1 MLGSDE
7 RRAAE
12 RILAEAWGEAVAVR
26 AAEVVAGRRHVV
38 RLSADD
44 GRTAILKRSRATDSG
59 GGRWGDEPA
68 GLASEW
74 TALDLLGA
82 MPEPVA
88 PRLLGGDATR
98 RLIVIEDLPP
108 GRLLAHSL
116 LGSDPVTA
124 RADLVAYAEA
134 LAAVGAGS
142 RDRAAEHA
150 AACRRR
156 GLDPGGGSWW
166 VRVIGRRRE
175 GFLAFAADLGLP
187 TAGADAE
194 IAEIEQILDGEIAP
208 GFVHGDPCPDNI
220 VLIDGRC
227 CLLDF
232 ERSSWGS
239 VVLDAAYLIAPFPSC
254 WCFAGLPAEAVGP
267 ALAAYH
273 ASLAAAGQEPAH
285 GPGRDWDRA
294 VAAALAGGSSR
305 AATPSH
311 GCGAR
316 TVATCGAPRPC
327 GPACGPGW
335 RASSPHRGPP
345 PSRRWPASLAYWPS
359 RPVRRGQT
367 SQSPPTRRS
376 PGPELAR
383 SSRRPAGTVPDRMIS

>member
-59 GGRWGDEPA
+59 GRWGDEPA

-88 PRLLGGDATR
+88 ARLLGGDATR

-124 RADLVAYAEA
+124 WADLVAYAEA
-134 LAAVGAGS
+134 LAAVGAWS

-227 CLLDF
+227 RLLDF

-267 ALAAYH
+267 ALAAYR
-273 ASLAAAGQEPAH
+273 AGLAAAGQEPAH

-294 VAAALAGGSSR
+294 VAAALAGWLVARGDTIARVWSQDSDDLWGTTTMRPRLR
-305 AATPSH
+305 AWLEGFLAAP
-311 GCGAR
+311 GAAAFPALAR
-316 TVATCGAPRPC
+316 LAGVLAEQAREAWPDVTV
-327 GPACGPGW
+327 PAYPAFAGPG
-335 RASSPHRGPP
+335 AG
-345 PSRRWPASLAYWPS
+345 A
-359 RPVRRGQT
+359 VE
-367 SQSPPTRRS
+367 PPTGWD
-376 PGPELAR
+376 GP
-383 SSRRPAGTVPDRMIS
+383 